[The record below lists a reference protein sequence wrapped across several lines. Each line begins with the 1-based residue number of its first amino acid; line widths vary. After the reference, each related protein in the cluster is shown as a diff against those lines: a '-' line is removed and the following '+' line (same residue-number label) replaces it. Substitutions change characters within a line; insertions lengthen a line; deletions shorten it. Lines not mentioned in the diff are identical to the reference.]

1 MVYFFGTISQN
12 VLAPH
17 KSWLKYPYLS
27 SVWVRLLCQNCGH
40 EVMMLRM
47 KVGCLSLPVH
57 ILII

>member
-12 VLAPH
+12 VLASH

-27 SVWVRLLCQNCGH
+27 SVLVRLLCQNCGH

-47 KVGCLSLPVH
+47 KVV
-57 ILII
+57 